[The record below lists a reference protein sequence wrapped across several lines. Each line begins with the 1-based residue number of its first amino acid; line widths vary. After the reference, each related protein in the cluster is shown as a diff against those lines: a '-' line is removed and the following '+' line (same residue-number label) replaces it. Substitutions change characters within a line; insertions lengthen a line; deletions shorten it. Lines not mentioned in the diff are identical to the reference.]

1 LTALRYDEFV
11 RELFPRLTGGIRW
24 GLERTRSLLAT
35 VGDPHA
41 SYPTIHVGG
50 TNGKG
55 SVAATIAQVL
65 QAAGHRT
72 GLYSSPHLTTF
83 RERIRIDGVPITEQ
97 ALLAGAGPLWPHITR
112 AEASFF
118 EATTAIAFLALADA
132 RVDVAV
138 VEVGLGGRL
147 DATNVITPALSVL
160 TNVSLDHVQLLG
172 DTVEQVAGEKAGIIK
187 PAVPVI
193 TAETDP
199 IVLEVFRAR
208 AREVGAAID
217 VLPPDEPSDVTVSL
231 AGTSLTVRTARM
243 GRLRLQTPLIGEH
256 QARNVALAVHALDRL
271 DAPLRP
277 DADVLGAGVAAVSWP
292 GRLQLVRSAGT
303 TWLYDVAHNEAGVKV
318 LVSALRRLELPRRL
332 VMLVGVLG
340 DKDWR
345 AMLRPLQAA
354 ADEVVLTA
362 PPTAPAER
370 CWNPREVLA
379 EVPSANTRVVED
391 FTAALEACWRAAAG
405 GSVVVTGSFHTVGDA
420 MIALGHAPWGADA
433 SLPPPSFVV

>member
-1 LTALRYDEFV
+1 LTALRYDELV
-11 RELFPRLTGGIRW
+11 RELFPRLTAGIRW
-24 GLERTRSLLAT
+24 GLERTRSLLSA

-41 SYPTIHVGG
+41 SYATIHVGG

-83 RERIRIDGVPITEQ
+83 RERIRIDGVPIAEE
-97 ALLAGAGPLWPHITR
+97 ALLAAAGPLWPHIRR

-118 EATTAIAFLALADA
+118 EATTAIAFLALAHA

-147 DATNVITPALSVL
+147 DATNVITPVLSVL

-172 DTVEQVAGEKAGIIK
+172 HTVEQVAREKAGIIK
-187 PAVPVI
+187 HAVPVV

-199 IVLEVFRAR
+199 LVLDVFRAR

-217 VLPPDEPSDVTVSL
+217 VLPPDEPSDVTVSR
-231 AGTSLTVRTARM
+231 AGTGLTVHAARM
-243 GRLRLQTPLIGEH
+243 GRIRVQTPLIGEH
-256 QARNVALAVHALDRL
+256 QARNVALAVHAVDHLQP
-271 DAPLRP
+271 PLRP
-277 DADVLGAGVAAVSWP
+277 EAGVVAAGVAAVSWP
-292 GRLQLVRSAGT
+292 GRLQFVRSAGT
-303 TWLYDVAHNEAGVKV
+303 TWIYDVAHNEAGVQV
-318 LVSALRRLELPRRL
+318 LVSALRGLDLPGPL

-354 ADEVVLTA
+354 ADRVVLTM

-370 CWNPREVLA
+370 CWDPHEVLA
-379 EVPSANTRVVED
+379 EVPSSNTRVVED

-405 GSVVVTGSFHTVGDA
+405 GTVVVTGSFHTVGDA
-420 MIALGHAPWGADA
+420 MIALAHAPWGSDA
-433 SLPPPSFVV
+433 SLPSPSFVV